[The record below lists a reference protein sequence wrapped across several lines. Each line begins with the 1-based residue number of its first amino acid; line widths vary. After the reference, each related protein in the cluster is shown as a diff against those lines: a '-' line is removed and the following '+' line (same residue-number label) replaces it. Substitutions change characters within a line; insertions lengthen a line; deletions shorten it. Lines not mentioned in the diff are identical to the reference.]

1 MRRAIKSVL
10 AVSCLPG
17 IGMGSIPALAQMRG
31 PGSAACA
38 MACVANWERRFQM
51 ISPET
56 WEMTM
61 GPNDRDP
68 FIFRETSRSTG
79 SIRLQSVHNRRLKA
93 VLNLGRQRIKYIIPG
108 QEYDRSTSIFRPTTP
123 TVAVADAGVSPCGA
137 GG

>member
-10 AVSCLPG
+10 AVSCLLG

-31 PGSAACA
+31 PRISSVRDVT
-38 MACVANWERRFQM
+38 CVANWERRFQM

-68 FIFRETSRSTG
+68 SSSAKPVDPQDPSGF
-79 SIRLQSVHNRRLKA
+79 
-93 VLNLGRQRIKYIIPG
+93 
-108 QEYDRSTSIFRPTTP
+108 
-123 TVAVADAGVSPCGA
+123 SPCTTGA
-137 GG
+137 

>member
-1 MRRAIKSVL
+1 MPRDASSHQKCFRCGLPAGHWNEQHPGAGSDARPRISSVRD
-10 AVSCLPG
+10 VT
-17 IGMGSIPALAQMRG
+17 
-31 PGSAACA
+31 
-38 MACVANWERRFQM
+38 CVANWERRFQM

-93 VLNLGRQRIKYIIPG
+93 ALNLGRQRIK
-108 QEYDRSTSIFRPTTP
+108 
-123 TVAVADAGVSPCGA
+123 
-137 GG
+137 